1 VSPTCDGQVRTS
13 LGAYAIGALDPSEGA
28 VVDAH
33 LAQCA
38 GCRDE
43 LAELA
48 DVTGLLALVPPDSA
62 DVLEGIAHRTR
73 ELRPRP
79 RAATRGSRRTGERR
93 ALAAAVGLAV
103 LMAGALGIASLTG
116 DRGSRDAGILTTH
129 SANRV
134 TKVSAR
140 AVLHAHRWGT
150 AMALR
155 LRGVRPHE
163 RCRLIV
169 VARDRSRE
177 TAATW
182 RANYEGEA
190 TAEGATGIQLHEIA
204 LLQVIADRR
213 GQLIEMQVRD

>member
-1 VSPTCDGQVRTS
+1 VSPTCDREVRAS
-13 LGAYAIGALDPSEGA
+13 LGAYALGALDPSESA

-62 DVLEGIAHRTR
+62 DVLDGVSHRIR
-73 ELRPRP
+73 ELPRP

-93 ALAAAVGLAV
+93 ALGAAVGLAV

-116 DRGSRDAGILTTH
+116 DGGSRDPEILTTH
-129 SANRV
+129 SANRAM
-134 TKVSAR
+134 KVSAR

-169 VARDRSRE
+169 VARDRTRE

-190 TAEGATGIQLHEIA
+190 TADGATGIQLHEIA

-213 GQLIEMQVRD
+213 GQLIEMHLRD

>member
-1 VSPTCDGQVRTS
+1 VSPCDRQVRTS
-13 LGAYAIGALDPSEGA
+13 LGAYALGALDPSEIA

-33 LAQCA
+33 LTQCP

-43 LAELA
+43 LAQLA
-48 DVTGLLALVPPDSA
+48 DVTGLLALVPPDA
-62 DVLEGIAHRTR
+62 AAVLDGAAPGTR
-73 ELRPRP
+73 ELLPRR
-79 RAATRGSRRTGERR
+79 RAATQGGRRTGQRR

-103 LMAGALGIASLTG
+103 LMAAALGIASLTG
-116 DRGSRDAGILTTH
+116 DGGSRDPGILTTH
-129 SANRV
+129 AANSA

-140 AVLHAHRWGT
+140 AVLHDHRWGT
-150 AMALR
+150 AMTLR

-169 VARDRSRE
+169 VARDRTRE

-190 TAEGATGIQLHEIA
+190 TAGGATSIQLREIA

-213 GQLIEMQVRD
+213 GQLIEMQLRD